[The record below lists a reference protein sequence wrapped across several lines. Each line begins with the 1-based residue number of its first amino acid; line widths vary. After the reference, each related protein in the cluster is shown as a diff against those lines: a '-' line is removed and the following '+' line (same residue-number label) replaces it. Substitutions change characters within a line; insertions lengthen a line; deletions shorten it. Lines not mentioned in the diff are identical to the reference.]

1 MLVPLEELTAWSN
14 ENIAAETQ
22 ASLPPGW
29 RFSYGL
35 DREAGWWAKIVN
47 AEGDVQWEQSYV
59 LDERLVLFAAY
70 GWLNLRDCKPQHPAW
85 ARRRELFPKP
95 RTGKL
100 TLPGTEV
107 PDVPDLD
114 PAEIQAVYFPDQDPA
129 KRR

>member
-1 MLVPLEELTAWSN
+1 MLVPLEELTAWTN
-14 ENIAAETQ
+14 NDIAAETR

-35 DREAGWWAKIVN
+35 NRETGWWAKIAN
-47 AEGDVQWEQSYV
+47 PEGDVQWEQSSV

-70 GWLNLRDCKPQHPAW
+70 GWLHFRDRKPQHPAW
-85 ARRRELFPKP
+85 ARRREVVPKP
-95 RTGKL
+95 RSGRL

-114 PAEIQAVYFPDQDPA
+114 PAEIRSVYFPDNPA